1 MDYHGLFFWCQIVNI
16 DNLGRF
22 NITVESASFSSLSAL
37 LAPKKGFQWHPGI
50 QAKHF
55 VWHNMNILEGCSM

>member
-37 LAPKKGFQWHPGI
+37 LAPKKGFPMASRNPGQAFRVAQHEHP
-50 QAKHF
+50 
-55 VWHNMNILEGCSM
+55 